1 MNWDTDIGETI
12 QRKNKN
18 LNSLTLKSM
27 YIYVRLTFSY
37 NEWNV
42 EFFSSMQLKN
52 GLIWNMSIYGK
63 NVNPI
68 MNIEKL

>member
-18 LNSLTLKSM
+18 LNILTSKSM

-37 NEWNV
+37 NECYNEINMNMV
-42 EFFSSMQLKN
+42 QDH
-52 GLIWNMSIYGK
+52 LI
-63 NVNPI
+63 
-68 MNIEKL
+68 LT